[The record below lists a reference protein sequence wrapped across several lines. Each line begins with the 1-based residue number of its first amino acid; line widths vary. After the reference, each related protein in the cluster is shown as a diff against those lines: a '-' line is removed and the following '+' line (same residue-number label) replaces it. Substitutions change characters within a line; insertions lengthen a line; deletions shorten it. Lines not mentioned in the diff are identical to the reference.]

1 MYTYLYETMI
11 FKNNIIISTL
21 LSISLLVNWQSS
33 DINETQASWAQKND
47 Y

>member
-1 MYTYLYETMI
+1 MYIYVYETMI
-11 FKNNIIISTL
+11 FKSNIISTL
-21 LSISLLVNWQSS
+21 LSISLLVNWQNS